1 MGDLNGDGNL
11 DLVVSND
18 LSADLSILLG
28 KGDGTFGRTLSLK
41 TQPSTDA
48 IAVADFNNDGKA
60 DLAVTSTA
68 RASAEIITVL
78 YGRGDGTFAS
88 AVLFRGVSG
97 PRGIVIGERLPGT
110 P

>member
-1 MGDLNGDGNL
+1 VADLNSDGKL

-18 LSADLSILLG
+18 LSADVSILLG
-28 KGDGTFGRTLSLK
+28 KGDGTFGKTASLK
-41 TQPSTDA
+41 TQPLTDS

-68 RASAEIITVL
+68 RASADVITVM
-78 YGRGDGTFAS
+78 YGRGDGTFAN
-88 AVLFRGVSG
+88 AVLFRGVGG